1 MLYIIQRKK
10 CLHNMIYP
18 RKYLW
23 PDCSSY
29 WLIKRSL
36 SRLSLFVLGNNGFA
50 CSTSCPVTCNV
61 GEMHCPGV
69 QDPVT
74 GN

>member
-1 MLYIIQRKK
+1 MFTQYDLPKK
-10 CLHNMIYP
+10 I
-18 RKYLW
+18 
-23 PDCSSY
+23 
-29 WLIKRSL
+29 
-36 SRLSLFVLGNNGFA
+36 FVLGNNGFA

-61 GEMHCPGV
+61 GEMYCPGV